1 METRDTFGYFAGLQI
16 ISFVVGAL
24 FLCVC
29 LMFWWFTRHTEFLM
43 FGAAMFFGGLA
54 NGLACHV
61 LHQMEA
67 AGYDIGYWRWF
78 PKDFRLYSE
87 YWRIAPLRGWSRLTL
102 AGSILCFLLA
112 AVFLFSIPAISWR

>member
-1 METRDTFGYFAGLQI
+1 
-16 ISFVVGAL
+16 
-24 FLCVC
+24 
-29 LMFWWFTRHTEFLM
+29 M